1 MVLAGI
7 LALACTVFGI
17 GLYVC
22 APSIP
27 VAIALPASFLVLHVG
42 GAGGGNNFSLADA
55 ALLLATL
62 CALPLMHWRGAVNL
76 RRWMVLVLI
85 YQATTLLSVVNS
97 PNRYDAVE
105 WFHQILMVAGAA
117 IVGWV
122 TVERGRVRMAL
133 RGYILIAAVLS
144 VWVIGLWFA
153 HGFHTIASLP
163 YGLQKN
169 GIGVLIVTAVLA
181 VHLAPSWTEF
191 SDLWIR
197 VLKYVC
203 IAGVI
208 STGSRDAMIGLIVA
222 VLIVTI
228 RDQGLLDRRE
238 RKSLLMLLALAI
250 IIAIAYTSISD
261 QIASHSQSNS
271 LAVRTQSYTQT
282 LQIWHTSSIFGVG
295 ERYWYTGHFPG
306 TFQPPNAEIGMLA
319 TGGVIGTLGFLIL
332 ILGSLKMLWRLPHA
346 MGSFALAVMVAH
358 IVEGQFDIFWVTGT
372 GSVPWIILG
381 MAFAA
386 SRHRLG
392 EVKMHPSGSVNA
404 QESPWH

>member
-1 MVLAGI
+1 MPLRLHLRKGRRLCVLPGDPGLCYDSVLGVLAAEYDGWRTSLPSPKIRANMVLAGI

-62 CALPLMHWRGAVNL
+62 CALPLMHWRGAVSL

-117 IVGWV
+117 VVGWV
-122 TVERGRVRMAL
+122 TVERGRVRMAF

-169 GIGVLIVTAVLA
+169 GLGVLFVIAVLA
-181 VHLAPSWTEF
+181 VHLAPSWIEF
-191 SDLWIR
+191 ADRWIR

-208 STGSRDAMIGLIVA
+208 STGSRQAMFGLV
-222 VLIVTI
+222 VGCTY
-228 RDQGLLDRRE
+228 
-238 RKSLLMLLALAI
+238 SN
-250 IIAIAYTSISD
+250 
-261 QIASHSQSNS
+261 HS
-271 LAVRTQSYTQT
+271 R
-282 LQIWHTSSIFGVG
+282 
-295 ERYWYTGHFPG
+295 
-306 TFQPPNAEIGMLA
+306 
-319 TGGVIGTLGFLIL
+319 
-332 ILGSLKMLWRLPHA
+332 
-346 MGSFALAVMVAH
+346 
-358 IVEGQFDIFWVTGT
+358 
-372 GSVPWIILG
+372 
-381 MAFAA
+381 
-386 SRHRLG
+386 SRIT
-392 EVKMHPSGSVNA
+392 
-404 QESPWH
+404 